1 MAFSGWVDGAGD
13 LFLVS
18 PTRWVVVVV
27 VDQLSWM
34 YWILDFYLF
43 IYFS

>member
-18 PTRWVVVVV
+18 PTRWVVVV
-27 VDQLSWM
+27 DQLSWM